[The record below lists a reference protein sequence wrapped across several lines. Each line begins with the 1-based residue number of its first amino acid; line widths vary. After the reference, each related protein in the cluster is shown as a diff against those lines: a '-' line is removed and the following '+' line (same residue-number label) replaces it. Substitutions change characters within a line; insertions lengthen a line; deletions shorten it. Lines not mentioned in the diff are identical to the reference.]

1 MSQLK
6 DYFFCGVGGSGMTPL
21 ALIIQASGG
30 RVEGSD
36 RALDQGRNGERFDF
50 LRARGVLLHPQ
61 DGSGITR
68 PGQILVTSAAVEET
82 IPDVQAARRIG
93 AAVTTRAKLLAE
105 LFNSAALGVGVA
117 GTSGKSTTV
126 GMLGWIL
133 HCAGKDPTI
142 MNGADMKNFIDGD
155 SPFASARIGKGELF
169 VSELDESDGSITLF
183 EPRVAVM
190 NNISLDHKSL
200 DELRSLFRD
209 FSVKAQTAVLNLDN
223 AETAALLVSMKP
235 GQAITYSLNS
245 EQAHLLA
252 SPPVQSPAGTRFQ
265 VKARETA
272 EVVEVDLKVP
282 GLHNV
287 ANALAA
293 LSAAMACGVALAPAA
308 AYLREFSGIRRRLDI
323 VGTANGITVIDDFAH
338 NPDKISATL
347 ETLHAFPG
355 RLLLMFQPHGYG
367 PIRLMRDGLVRC
379 FATGLRDEDVL
390 VMPEPVYFGGT
401 VDRGV
406 GSNDLVCEIQQHGRK
421 AFAFTDRRACGDML
435 VRLACRGDRVV
446 VMGARDDTL
455 SIFAHELVRRIA
467 VTKNETS
474 RFGGVS
480 NQGDP
485 NRKELP

>member
-1 MSQLK
+1 MPQFG

-21 ALIIQASGG
+21 ALLIQARGG

-36 RALDQGRNGERFDF
+36 RALDQGRNAKRFEF

-61 DGSGITR
+61 NGSGVTR
-68 PGQILVTSAAVEET
+68 ASQILVTSAAVEET
-82 IPDVQAARRIG
+82 VPDVQAARRIG
-93 AAVTTRAKLLAE
+93 AAVITRAKLLAE

-142 MNGADMKNFIDGD
+142 MNGADMKNFIDVG
-155 SPFASARIGKGELF
+155 SPFASARIGEGELF
-169 VSELDESDGSITLF
+169 VSELDESDGSITPF
-183 EPRVAVM
+183 EPRIAVV

-200 DELRSLFRD
+200 DELRTLFRG

-235 GQAITYSLNS
+235 GQATTYSLNS
-245 EQAHLLA
+245 EQAHLFA

-293 LSAAMACGVALAPAA
+293 LGAATACGVALAPAA
-308 AYLREFSGIRRRLDI
+308 AYLRE
-323 VGTANGITVIDDFAH
+323 
-338 NPDKISATL
+338 
-347 ETLHAFPG
+347 
-355 RLLLMFQPHGYG
+355 
-367 PIRLMRDGLVRC
+367 
-379 FATGLRDEDVL
+379 
-390 VMPEPVYFGGT
+390 
-401 VDRGV
+401 
-406 GSNDLVCEIQQHGRK
+406 
-421 AFAFTDRRACGDML
+421 
-435 VRLACRGDRVV
+435 
-446 VMGARDDTL
+446 
-455 SIFAHELVRRIA
+455 
-467 VTKNETS
+467 
-474 RFGGVS
+474 
-480 NQGDP
+480 
-485 NRKELP
+485 

>member
-1 MSQLK
+1 MSQFG

-21 ALIIQASGG
+21 ALIIQARGG

-36 RALDQGRNGERFDF
+36 RALDQGRNAKRFDF

-61 DGSGITR
+61 NGSGVTR
-68 PGQILVTSAAVEET
+68 ASQILVTSAAVEET
-82 IPDVQAARRIG
+82 VPDVQAARRIG

-133 HCAGKDPTI
+133 HCAGLSPTI
-142 MNGADMKNFIDGD
+142 MNGADMKNFVDVD
-155 SPFASARIGKGELF
+155 SPFASARIGKGEVF

-183 EPRVAVM
+183 EPRVALV

-200 DELRSLFRD
+200 DELRTLFRG
-209 FSVKAQTAVLNLDN
+209 FIGKAQTVVLNLDN
-223 AETAALLVSMKP
+223 AETAALLVGLQP

-245 EQAHLLA
+245 AQAHLLA
-252 SPPVQSPAGTRFQ
+252 SPPVRSPSGIRFQ
-265 VKARETA
+265 VKARETG
-272 EVVEVDLKVP
+272 EVVEVNLKVP

-293 LSAAMACGVALAPAA
+293 LSAANACGVAFAA
-308 AYLREFSGIRRRLDI
+308 AAAHLGEFSGIRRRLEV
-323 VGTANGITVIDDFAH
+323 VGTANEITVVDDFAH

-355 RLLLMFQPHGYG
+355 RLMVMFQPHGYG
-367 PIRLMRDGLVRC
+367 PIRLMRDALVDC
-379 FATGLRDEDVL
+379 FASGLRDEDVL

-401 VDRGV
+401 VDRSV
-406 GSNDLVCEIQQHGRK
+406 GSNDIVREIQRRGRK
-421 AFAFTDRRACGDML
+421 AFAFPDRGTCGDML
-435 VRLACRGDRVV
+435 VRLAHSGDRIV
-446 VMGARDDTL
+446 VMGARDDSL
-455 SIFAHELVRRIA
+455 SQFAYELLGRLA
-467 VTKNETS
+467 LTTDEGSSAS
-474 RFGGVS
+474 R
-480 NQGDP
+480 
-485 NRKELP
+485 